1 MYPAHPIFD
10 PQGEGLIFTGYKL
23 PGMKLGLNICLNRP
37 TSLFY
42 ATELR
47 KDEKAEG
54 KTKVICLTELEYLA
68 IAPRFNEDCT
78 QLVYYAST
86 EEFHQHATCHE
97 LKSIEWG
104 EGGPASIGRGQ
115 AILEVVEEP
124 DEEYSGLYGFQSDM
138 LAGKFIKGTN
148 LFCYPSTNKGKD
160 MVCTVDIVTKEIKV
174 IFFYVFDPLVDS

>member
-1 MYPAHPIFD
+1 MEDKFLYKPDFGETLTGKTDPLIYVLDVQKGTLETVLDLPPNVYPAHPIFD

-23 PGMKLGLNICLNRP
+23 PGMRLGLNICLNRP

-54 KTKVICLTELEYLA
+54 KTKVVCLTELEYLA

-104 EGGPASIGRGQ
+104 EGGPISVGKGK

-124 DEEYSGLYGFQSDM
+124 DEEYSGLYSFQSDM
-138 LAGKFIKGTN
+138 L
-148 LFCYPSTNKGKD
+148 S
-160 MVCTVDIVTKEIKV
+160 
-174 IFFYVFDPLVDS
+174 S